1 MKFVI
6 ITLHQ
11 SCMYMMYM
19 YFSPLRHPT
28 HLHGRPGWTAGY
40 MGGWSVGVSNFHR
53 YSGVPIHSR
62 GRRASQAVGS
72 ANCVI
77 SVITSRSVVWADYRK
92 TMSTHAA
99 VALFCLKMIQKWPT
113 VLLRKME
120 SGIADCGIVYQ
131 WRADY
136 HNRLQ
141 VLTPPV
147 PRTRLSTYGDR
158 AFPVA
163 TARVGNSL
171 PQHVTPASTL
181 STFCIR
187 LKTHCYNFC
196 YP

>member
-99 VALFCLKMIQKWPT
+99 VALLSENDSTMTNGVIQKDGIRDIG
-113 VLLRKME
+113 LR
-120 SGIADCGIVYQ
+120 DC
-131 WRADY
+131 
-136 HNRLQ
+136 L
-141 VLTPPV
+141 PV
-147 PRTRLSTYGDR
+147 TS
-158 AFPVA
+158 
-163 TARVGNSL
+163 
-171 PQHVTPASTL
+171 
-181 STFCIR
+181 
-187 LKTHCYNFC
+187 
-196 YP
+196 